1 MNQVEP
7 VSDVIKMDL
16 PEMVWVKGGEGVF
29 PAGTVLTKPTDDAAT
44 IWGASKKAVANLHKD
59 EGDIMSVLLDEARW
73 LTRAYGYSVGIIYN
87 EDLIEIARFTV

>member
-1 MNQVEP
+1 MNKVEP
-7 VSDVIKMDL
+7 VSERIKMDL

>member
-16 PEMVWVKGGEGVF
+16 PEKVWVKGGEGVF
-29 PAGTVLTKPTDDAAT
+29 PAGTVLTKPIDGTAT

-73 LTRAYGYSVGIIYN
+73 LTRAYGFDIGIIYN